1 MTAAARN
8 PPEPLP
14 LILVVDD
21 DAGQRQLL
29 SSFLTARGFP
39 VATASSGGEALE
51 RIVKDDSIAMI
62 VSDVRMPGMTGL
74 DMLRRLREAHSALP
88 VLLVT
93 AYADIR
99 DAVEAMRDGAVNY
112 LEKPI
117 VLDELFESVRC
128 SLGLRA
134 ADEGEPGFPPP
145 DVLRGF
151 VCESPAMRDVVRE
164 VMAVAP
170 SPSRVLISGESGVG
184 KDAVVELIHR
194 MSRRADKLLARI
206 NCASTAPEQIESELF
221 GVEPG
226 AFDDTTV
233 PDEGL
238 LEHADGGTLF
248 LDDIGDLPPAAQTRI
263 LRYIESGMYRRLG
276 ATSDRRSDARILAG
290 TKTRLEDLVE
300 AGHFREDLFY
310 RLGMFELH
318 IPPLRE
324 RRADILPLAN
334 RFLEAAGT
342 ARPRFS
348 TSALAALESHV
359 WPGNA
364 RELRN
369 AMERAALLS
378 RGDMILVE
386 HLPRR
391 VREHAEIRS
400 EPNATEAP
408 STMDDIERSVIL
420 QTLRENR
427 YNRSESARRLGIS
440 RRALTYK
447 LRRFREEGYSIEPA
461 DPPAATENNLP
472 RQ

>member
-1 MTAAARN
+1 MSAARN
-8 PPEPLP
+8 APEPLP

-29 SSFLTARGFP
+29 STFLTARGFP

-51 RIVKDDSIAMI
+51 RIAADDTIAMI

-74 DMLRRLREAHSALP
+74 EMLRRLREARSALP

-117 VLDELFESVRC
+117 VLDELIESVRC

-134 ADEGEPGFPPP
+134 AGEGEAALPPP
-145 DVLRGF
+145 DLLRGI

-164 VMAVAP
+164 AMAVADTH
-170 SPSRVLISGESGVG
+170 SRVLISGESGVG
-184 KDAVVELIHR
+184 KNTVVELIHR

-206 NCASTAPEQIESELF
+206 NCATAAPEQIESELF

-290 TKTRLEDLVE
+290 TNSRLEDLVE
-300 AGHFREDLFY
+300 AGRFREDLFY
-310 RLGMFELH
+310 RLNMFELH

-324 RRADILPLAN
+324 RRDDILPLAN

-342 ARPRFS
+342 KRPRFS
-348 TSALAALESHV
+348 ASALAALEAYS
-359 WPGNA
+359 WPGNV

-378 RGDMILVE
+378 RGDMILPE

-391 VREHAEIRS
+391 VRDIADIKAES
-400 EPNATEAP
+400 DAADTA

-420 QTLRENR
+420 QALRENR
-427 YNRSESARRLGIS
+427 YNRSETARRLGIS

-447 LRRFREEGYSIEPA
+447 LRRFREQGYNIEPA
-461 DPPAATENNLP
+461 DPPASE
-472 RQ
+472 